1 MTTSI
6 LVSSLRSRGTLTAIA
21 LVGLIVAASGSSPR
35 AQPDPGR
42 LAMVKAMTFQAPPD
56 RFPLPGGFGSKS
68 MQYV

>member
-35 AQPDPGR
+35 AQPDPGSR
-42 LAMVKAMTFQAPPD
+42 W
-56 RFPLPGGFGSKS
+56 
-68 MQYV
+68 